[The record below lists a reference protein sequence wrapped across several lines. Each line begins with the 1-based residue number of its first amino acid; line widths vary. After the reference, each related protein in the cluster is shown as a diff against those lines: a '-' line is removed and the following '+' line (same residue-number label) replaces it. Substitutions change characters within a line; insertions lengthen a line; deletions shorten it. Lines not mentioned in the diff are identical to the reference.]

1 MWNLKYDT
9 DELIYETDTH
19 TENILVLAKGE
30 VGWGKDRMGVWGYQ
44 MQTII

>member
-1 MWNLKYDT
+1 MNLFMKR
-9 DELIYETDTH
+9 TDTH

-30 VGWGKDRMGVWGYQ
+30 VGWGKDRLGVWGYQ